1 MTYSAQKIPKMN
13 PHAKIQAQG
22 SPIRNTILI
31 KEIPNIGVV
40 LLLRGYIRNFLTFL
54 AKVG

>member
-1 MTYSAQKIPKMN
+1 MN

-31 KEIPNIGVV
+31 KEIPNTGAV
-40 LLLRGYIRNFLTFL
+40 LLLRGHIRNVITCLI
-54 AKVG
+54 KVG